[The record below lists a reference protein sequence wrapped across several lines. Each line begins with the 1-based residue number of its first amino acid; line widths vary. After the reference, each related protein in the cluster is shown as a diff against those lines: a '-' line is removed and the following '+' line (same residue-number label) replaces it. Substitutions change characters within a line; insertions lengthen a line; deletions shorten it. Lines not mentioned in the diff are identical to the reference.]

1 LAEIRSEENLMRPFL
16 PVLSFAIAAAL
27 AAPALADPLPPS
39 SVAVNGKGEVVTAPD
54 TAFVN
59 AGVTTTA
66 ATARDALNANTKSMA
81 DLIATLKT
89 AGVDAKDI
97 QTSDFSVNPQY
108 VYPDKDADGNT
119 PPPRITGYQVQN
131 GVNVEVRK
139 LVDLGGIL
147 DKIVTVG
154 ANTINGVSFSVD
166 DTSKLLEEA
175 RKAAFADAKS
185 KAQTYADA
193 ADVSLGNILSISEEQ
208 SQDAPQP
215 HMFKAMAMAAPA
227 PVPVEAGQLTY
238 DVDVSVSWELKNK
251 P

>member
-1 LAEIRSEENLMRPFL
+1 MRRFL
-16 PVLSFAIAAAL
+16 PVISFSVAAAL
-27 AAPALADPLPPS
+27 AAPALADSLPPP
-39 SVAVNGKGEVVTAPD
+39 SVAVNGRGEVATSPD

-66 ATARDALNANTKSMA
+66 ATARDALNANTKSMG
-81 DLIATLKT
+81 DLIATLKA
-89 AGVDAKDI
+89 AGIDANDI
-97 QTSDFSVNPQY
+97 QTSGFSVNPQY

-139 LVDLGGIL
+139 LGDLGGIL

-154 ANTINGVSFSVD
+154 ANTINGVSFSVS
-166 DTSKLLEEA
+166 DTSKLLQEA

-193 ADVSLGNILSISEEQ
+193 ADVSLGKVISIAEDQTQEA
-208 SQDAPQP
+208 APQ
-215 HMFKAMAMAAPA
+215 HYMLKAMAVSASA

>member
-1 LAEIRSEENLMRPFL
+1 MRRFL
-16 PVLSFAIAAAL
+16 SPAAFALVAAL
-27 AAPALADPLPPS
+27 AAPALADPPAPPTI
-39 SVAVNGKGEVVTAPD
+39 AVSGKGEVMTSPD
-54 TAFVN
+54 TAFVD

-66 ATARDALNANTKSMA
+66 ATAREALTANTKSMS

-89 AGVDAKDI
+89 QGVDPRDI
-97 QTSDFSVNPQY
+97 QTSGFSVSPQY

-139 LVDLGGIL
+139 LADLGTIL

-154 ANTINGVSFSVD
+154 ANTIDGVSFSVSD
-166 DTSKLLEEA
+166 PSKYLEEA

-185 KAQTYADA
+185 RAQTYVDA
-193 ADVSLGNILSISEEQ
+193 AGISLGKILSITEDQTEN
-208 SQDAPQP
+208 APRP
-215 HMFKAMAMAAPA
+215 YMMKAAVMASAPA

-238 DVDVSVSWELKNK
+238 DVDVSINWELKNA